1 MPGHGV
7 KAVYQPFSLQE
18 RMAPLAMMKE
28 EYDKVNEGLAELGMT
43 ANQVAQYID
52 PNSEA
57 GRTLA
62 QYNQTLDDAAGTL
75 SREGLKGLS
84 RTALYNLKRAY
95 QSQIAPINEGAK
107 NYFTLQEK
115 IKEMQWK
122 DPTIMVNGMPT
133 LDEYIQ
139 NPNAL
144 PNLVSGAQLQ
154 QEGIKAALQLP
165 GVNYDTISRYMN
177 GDMSAIPDL
186 NAAAQRIADNYG
198 VSTEQAMGY
207 ITNGIMSGLGQR
219 ATDLYNTEQKLRME
233 EASKLRV
240 LNAQAGKEAYLA
252 KIRHG
257 YSMEEIQERNKGKA
271 GSGSSGSGSSR
282 GSGTQYNRQMDGT
295 VYVRGDQEYAYN
307 GSFGNAQKDAGEKAE
322 SGSKA
327 RGTSVYRLSPE
338 NKARALRYIG
348 VDIPDDISPDE
359 LDMLIEENESALL
372 DYTYKEYID
381 LKRTKD
387 NEFKMSPKKIKRD
400 VGVPEYEYDESEDWL
415 AE

>member
-1 MPGHGV
+1 MPIHGIR
-7 KAVYQPFSLQE
+7 AVYQPFSLQE

-52 PNSEA
+52 PNSKA
-57 GRTLA
+57 GQTLA
-62 QYNQTLDDAAGTL
+62 QYNSALNTAADTL

-84 RTALYNLKRAY
+84 RTELYNLKRAY

-107 NYFTLQEK
+107 NYFSLQEK

-139 NPNAL
+139 NPSAL

-165 GVNYDTISRYMN
+165 GVDYDTISRYMN

-219 ATDLYNTEQKLRME
+219 ATDLYNTEQKLKME

-240 LNAQAGKEAYLA
+240 LNAQAGKEAYIA

-257 YSMEEIQERNKGKA
+257 YTMSEIEARNAGKLA
-271 GSGSSGSGSSR
+271 AKSGSSGSGR
-282 GSGTQYNRQMDGT
+282 SGASYINQINGV
-295 VYVRGDQEYAYN
+295 VYAKGDSERMFN
-307 GSFGNAQKDAGEKAE
+307 NVKDAENVMGSTKAKYK
-322 SGSKA
+322 GFMDLD
-327 RGTSVYRLSPE
+327 RE
-338 NKARALRYIG
+338 NKIRVLRALG
-348 VDIPDDISPDE
+348 ADISMDASDD
-359 LDMLIEENESALL
+359 LIDMVTMDYENELYN
-372 DYTYKEYID
+372 YTYMEYRDKEGRSSKND
-381 LKRTKD
+381 
-387 NEFKMSPKKIKRD
+387 EFFMVPNKVRRD
-400 VGVPEYEYDESEDWL
+400 TYTGEYGDEDDDFIL
-415 AE
+415 NQ

>member
-1 MPGHGV
+1 MPIHGIR
-7 KAVYQPFSLQE
+7 AVYQPFSLQE

-52 PNSEA
+52 PNSKA
-57 GRTLA
+57 GQTLA
-62 QYNQTLDDAAGTL
+62 QYNSALNTAADTL

-84 RTALYNLKRAY
+84 RTELYNLKRAY

-107 NYFTLQEK
+107 NYFSLQEK

-139 NPNAL
+139 NPSAL

-165 GVNYDTISRYMN
+165 GVDYDTISKYMN
-177 GDMSAIPDL
+177 GDVSAIPDL

-219 ATDLYNTEQKLRME
+219 ATDLYNTEQKLKME
-233 EASKLRV
+233 EASRLRV

-257 YSMEEIQERNKGKA
+257 YTMSEIEARNAGKLA
-271 GSGSSGSGSSR
+271 GKSGSGSSR
-282 GSGTQYNRQMDGT
+282 GSGTHYNRQMDGT

-381 LKRTKD
+381 PKRTKD